1 MERMISLLLRALLPL
16 FLLSTLLSEKAIATG
31 QMADYLI
38 IDCDTFGLCS
48 NPLEPYLQFKSERS
62 INGVTLGMTSTACYR
77 GYIAK
82 WRIQND
88 SLFLVQL
95 IRGIELDSTI
105 VFNLTD
111 EFGKD
116 KVFASWYTGTILS
129 PRGAELQYVHSGYS
143 SIYETEMYYRIWNGK
158 IEATHIKTNLIY
170 DKQLL
175 LPSES
180 FLYDTIKHLII
191 NRFTPDMLNQIPDS
205 TACFLHVQFNENGKV
220 GKIEI
225 VDEKVKNTYFGTTLL
240 KIGWQ
245 ELTKLPPLMKVTHK
259 YYRPPYLEI
268 GFVTHCLKYPWD
280 KEYGCKQ

>member
-1 MERMISLLLRALLPL
+1 MPLIIFCILP
-16 FLLSTLLSEKAIATG
+16 SEKAIATG

-38 IDCDTFGLCS
+38 IDCDTFYLFS
-48 NPLEPYLQFKSERS
+48 NPLEPYLHFKNERS

-77 GYIAK
+77 GYIATWK
-82 WRIQND
+82 IQND
-88 SLFLVQL
+88 SLFLVKL

-105 VFNLTD
+105 VFSLKD

-116 KVFASWYTGTILS
+116 QVYASWYTGTIYS

-143 SIYETEMYYRIWNGK
+143 SIYETEVYYRIWNGK
-158 IEATHIKTNLIY
+158 IEATHRQNNLIY

-175 LPSES
+175 LPSDS
-180 FLYDTIKHLII
+180 FLHDTIKQLITR
-191 NRFTPDMLNQIPDS
+191 RFTQDMLNQIPDS

-225 VDEKVKNTYFGTTLL
+225 VNEKVKNTFFGTTLV
-240 KIGWQ
+240 KIGWE
-245 ELTKLPPLMKVTHK
+245 ELTKLPPLMKVTKK

>member
-1 MERMISLLLRALLPL
+1 MKPLLLRTVMPL
-16 FLLSTLLSEKAIATG
+16 FILSILLSEKAIATG

-38 IDCDTFGLCS
+38 IDRDTFGLFS
-48 NPLEPYLQFKSERS
+48 NPLEPYLQFKNERS
-62 INGVTLGMTSTACYR
+62 INGVTLEMTSTACYR
-77 GYIAK
+77 GYIAT

-88 SLFLVQL
+88 SLFLVRL

-105 VFNLTD
+105 VFNLKE

-116 KVFASWYTGTILS
+116 KVFANWYTGTIFS
-129 PRGAELQYVHSGYS
+129 PRGVQLQYIHSGYS

-158 IEATHIKTNLIY
+158 IEATHTISNLNF

-175 LPSES
+175 LPSDG
-180 FLYDTIKHLII
+180 FLHDTIKRLII
-191 NRFTPDMLNQIPDS
+191 NRFTQVMLNQIPDS

-225 VDEKVKNTYFGTTLL
+225 VNEEVKNTYLGTTLVT
-240 KIGWQ
+240 IGWE

-280 KEYGCKQ
+280 TKYGCKQ